1 MLMHQRM
8 LHLIIQH
15 KTFFHSSY
23 NVTLKTQPLDK
34 NVQGYMVWLKTNFQD
49 PCQDRDTKIYTVT
62 NGRSK

>member
-49 PCQDRDTKIYTVT
+49 PC
-62 NGRSK
+62 